1 MELNRNHYFAA
12 GVLCVLIGVQLR
24 TFDSFVLNEKASA
37 YIAEQFSD
45 GPTVATAGPWK
56 PSLMPATPQGK
67 RTVQIPR
74 WSGLLMYSVGAVLLL
89 HSLAMPKPGG
99 G

>member
-12 GVLCVLIGVQLR
+12 GVLFILLGVQFR
-24 TFDSFVLNEKASA
+24 YVDSFVLNEKASA
-37 YIAEQFSD
+37 YMAEQFSD
-45 GPTVATAGPWK
+45 GPTVAAAGPWN
-56 PSLMPATPQGK
+56 PGLMPSTPQSK
-67 RTVQIPR
+67 RTITPPR
-74 WSGLLMYSVGAVLLL
+74 WVGLSLISIGAVLLL